1 MPSVKAARAIAESLF
16 RLYGP
21 EVEVRYFDLGDPAV
35 KLEQAG
41 SLEEI
46 AAARLPLPVLM
57 LDEELLFA
65 GTIVPLRVVAT
76 VAAEM
81 RARRKSVV
89 E

>member
-1 MPSVKAARAIAESLF
+1 MPSAKAARAIAESLF

-21 EVEVRYFDLGDPAV
+21 EVEVRYFDVGDPAV

-41 SLEEI
+41 RLEEI
-46 AAARLPLPVLM
+46 AAERLPLPVLM

-65 GTIVPLRVVAT
+65 GTIVPLRVVAA

-81 RARRKSVV
+81 RAHLNAVV

>member
-1 MPSVKAARAIAESLF
+1 LPSAKAARAIAESLF

-21 EVEVRYFDLGDPAV
+21 EVAVRYFDVGDPVV
-35 KLEQAG
+35 KLEQVGRLA
-41 SLEEI
+41 EI
-46 AAARLPLPVLM
+46 AAERLPLPVLM
-57 LDEELLFA
+57 LDDEILFA

-81 RARRKSVV
+81 RARSKPVI

>member
-1 MPSVKAARAIAESLF
+1 MPSAKAARAIAESLF

-21 EVEVRYFDLGDPAV
+21 EVEVRYFDVGDPVV

-41 SLEEI
+41 RLAEI
-46 AAARLPLPVLM
+46 AAERLPLPVLM
-57 LDEELLFA
+57 FDDEILFA

-81 RARRKSVV
+81 RARSKPVI